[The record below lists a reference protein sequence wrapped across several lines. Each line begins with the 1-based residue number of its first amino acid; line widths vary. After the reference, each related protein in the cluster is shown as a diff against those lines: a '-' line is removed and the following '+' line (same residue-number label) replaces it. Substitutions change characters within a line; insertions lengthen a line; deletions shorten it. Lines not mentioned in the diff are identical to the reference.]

1 MRRVTSPPSEGLDAR
16 GFARLR
22 RQLSREWPLAT
33 GGAWRCALCHP
44 TADGLEIVHRTST
57 ADLQ

>member
-1 MRRVTSPPSEGLDAR
+1 MRRVASPPGEGLHAP
-16 GFARLR
+16 GLARLP
-22 RQLSREWPLAT
+22 RQLSREWRLAT
-33 GGAWRCALCHP
+33 GGAWRCALRQP